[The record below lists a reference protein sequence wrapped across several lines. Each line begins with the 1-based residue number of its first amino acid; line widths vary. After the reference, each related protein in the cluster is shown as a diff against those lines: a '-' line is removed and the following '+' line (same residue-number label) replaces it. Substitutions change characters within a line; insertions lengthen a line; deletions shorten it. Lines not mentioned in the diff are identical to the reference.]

1 LKAITTKQNLNK
13 VIFKAMRIRIS
24 KRNSEI
30 IDHLTSLYNFKFDGI
45 IARIAF
51 TYSLQLNKKFNILED
66 VQVGSDGK
74 DWRDERALFGNSA
87 DEKSYYVIYK
97 ALLDQHYNKNLTEEE
112 FIKLFKRQLD
122 FGLEKIYQ
130 DIEDKNIT
138 SGSHISHLMKLVKNG
153 LELISESNPFIP
165 NTTTTNEI
173 SSYKELVSIV
183 VGKDDLQNEIRLRIN
198 DLNEFDSCNI
208 AIAGMVGSGKTEL
221 VKDLLYQISVQ
232 TKNELKFIFFD
243 YKGEGSPDRLKSFF
257 ELTGSKMVDLRKMP
271 FELNPLSF
279 INLQDERARTF
290 NIKSFVDFVCT
301 IATQLGANQKHIL
314 QTIITDCFNHQNNL
328 QSLMPESYANV
339 HPTLNTVLETLD
351 TYNQDNQRSPD
362 TLDAII
368 SDLATSIFQSQ
379 PNAQGKKI
387 YEQSLYINLPLELS
401 DTLRQLCVFL
411 TLKYLLAEF
420 SSTNDTEPTK
430 ERIKPLRYVIVIDE
444 AHVYLKNKNASKALE
459 DILRVLR
466 SKGVVIIMLT
476 QGVEDYKTKNF
487 DFASQIKIP
496 LCLNINNKDYKLI
509 ESFVGTPRSKQKLQE
524 IIGKLEPQKAII
536 NIIEPQIIKINQF
549 WQTLNEKG
557 K

>member
-1 LKAITTKQNLNK
+1 
-13 VIFKAMRIRIS
+13 MRIKIS

-30 IDHLTSLYNFKFDGI
+30 IDHLTSLYNFKLDGI

-51 TYSLQLNKKFNILED
+51 TYSLQLNKKFNILDD
-66 VQVGSDGK
+66 VQIGSDGK
-74 DWRDERALFGNSA
+74 DWRDERALFGHSA

-130 DIEDKNIT
+130 DIEDRNIT
-138 SGSHISHLMKLVKNG
+138 SGSHIQYLMTLVKNG
-153 LELISESNPFIP
+153 LELISENNPFVS
-165 NTTTTNEI
+165 NTSATKEI
-173 SSYKELVSIV
+173 NSYDGLVSIV
-183 VGKDDLQNEIRLRIN
+183 VGKDDLQNEIKLRIN

-221 VKDLLYQISVQ
+221 VKDLLYQISIQ

-243 YKGEGSPDRLKSFF
+243 YKGEGNPDRLKSFF
-257 ELTGSKMVDLRKMP
+257 ELTGSKMVDLRKIP

-314 QTIITDCFNHQNNL
+314 QTIITDCFDQQNNL
-328 QSLMPESYANV
+328 QSLMPENYANI

-379 PNAQGKKI
+379 PNAQDKKI

-430 ERIKPLRYVIVIDE
+430 DRVKPLRYVIVIDE

-524 IIGKLEPQKAII
+524 VIGKLEPQKAII

-549 WQTLNEKG
+549 WQTLKLIG
-557 K
+557 KA